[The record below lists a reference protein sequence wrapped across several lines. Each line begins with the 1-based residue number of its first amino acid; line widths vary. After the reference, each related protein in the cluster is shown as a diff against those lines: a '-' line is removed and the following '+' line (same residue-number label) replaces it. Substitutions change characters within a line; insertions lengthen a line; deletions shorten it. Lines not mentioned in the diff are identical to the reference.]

1 MSGIDGLKGR
11 VAVKLKTLAVPME
24 RIKYTKENFQK
35 LFPQGMVKTP
45 IETVRVFRSQF
56 EKLGERD
63 KGGRKILIGAMR
75 QTLAEPIV
83 IIKSNEEPKKSLY
96 VKSYKIKIP
105 GDILYE
111 KEVPGPALK
120 GTPTEGRAVMGTS
133 PWPKTATTTC
143 LHCRHNHSK
152 SQAVFSPLHRIVKSG
167 S

>member
-111 KEVPGPALK
+111 KGGPGSSP
-120 GTPTEGRAVMGTS
+120 EGNTDRGAGGNGDKPLAENGDNHLSTLS
-133 PWPKTATTTC
+133 P
-143 LHCRHNHSK
+143 
-152 SQAVFSPLHRIVKSG
+152 
-167 S
+167 